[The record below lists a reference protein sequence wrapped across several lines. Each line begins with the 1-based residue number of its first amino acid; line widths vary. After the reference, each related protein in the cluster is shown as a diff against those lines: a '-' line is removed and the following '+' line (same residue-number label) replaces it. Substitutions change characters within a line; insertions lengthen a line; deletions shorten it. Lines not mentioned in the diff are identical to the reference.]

1 VIILKKVIFVC
12 TGNTCR
18 SPMAEI
24 IASKLWDGKAIVIS
38 RGFCQSG
45 AQMSKNA
52 IEVLE
57 ARGFKVVGEHYSV
70 TLSEDELNAADLV
83 LTMTSEHKRIIVE
96 AIPSVKDKVF
106 TLREYVGDTATSLDI
121 ADPYML
127 GLKEYDECCEQILN
141 CIKAINVD
149 NI

>member
-1 VIILKKVIFVC
+1 MKKVIFVC

-24 IASKLWDGKAIVIS
+24 IASQLWDGKAVVIS
-38 RGFCQSG
+38 RGFCPSG

-57 ARGFKVVGEHYSV
+57 ARGFRVTGEHYSV
-70 TLSEDELNAADLV
+70 TLSEDELKAADLV
-83 LTMTSEHKRIIVE
+83 LTMTAEHKRFIIDNVP
-96 AIPSVKDKVF
+96 AVKDKVF
-106 TLREYVGDTATSLDI
+106 TLREYAGDTSASLDI

-127 GLKEYDECCEQILN
+127 GLKEYDECCGQILN
-141 CIKAINVD
+141 CIKAIDVD
-149 NI
+149 KI